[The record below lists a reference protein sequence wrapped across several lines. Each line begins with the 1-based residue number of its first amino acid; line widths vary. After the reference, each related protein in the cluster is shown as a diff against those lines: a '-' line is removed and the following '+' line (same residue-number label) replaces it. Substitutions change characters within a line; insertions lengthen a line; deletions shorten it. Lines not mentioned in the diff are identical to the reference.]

1 MIPIVG
7 GMALSQ
13 ALGIGWLPFL
23 LLGAGSYFLLTKVLH
38 GNRSRLIPALTVLGV
53 HMGWVLIGCLV
64 DPAAAMASLAFVD
77 VIVLLLLAA
86 WLVAKPGLLPAILIL
101 GVQVLSLAAN
111 VFALSDTASSNLMFG
126 ALIFHIILRI
136 AFITLLVR
144 WLMSRA
150 DEQPDALAEVFE

>member
-53 HMGWVLIGCLV
+53 LLTRPPQWLR
-64 DPAAAMASLAFVD
+64 
-77 VIVLLLLAA
+77 LLL
-86 WLVAKPGLLPAILIL
+86 
-101 GVQVLSLAAN
+101 S
-111 VFALSDTASSNLMFG
+111 M
-126 ALIFHIILRI
+126 
-136 AFITLLVR
+136 
-144 WLMSRA
+144 
-150 DEQPDALAEVFE
+150 

>member
-1 MIPIVG
+1 
-7 GMALSQ
+7 
-13 ALGIGWLPFL
+13 
-23 LLGAGSYFLLTKVLH
+23 
-38 GNRSRLIPALTVLGV
+38 
-53 HMGWVLIGCLV
+53 
-64 DPAAAMASLAFVD
+64 MASLAFVD

-150 DEQPDALAEVFE
+150 DEQPDVLAEVFE